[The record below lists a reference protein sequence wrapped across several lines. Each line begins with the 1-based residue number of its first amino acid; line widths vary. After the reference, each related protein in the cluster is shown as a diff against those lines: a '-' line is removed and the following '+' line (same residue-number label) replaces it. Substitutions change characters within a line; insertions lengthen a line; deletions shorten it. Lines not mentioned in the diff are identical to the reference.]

1 MVYRTIID
9 VILHLFII
17 CNDLWCQP
25 PFFSQTFRH
34 NGSTVFGT
42 MPPMCRSFPDVNKLR
57 GMETTI
63 LGQHRPFMSIK
74 SFVQHSGW
82 QEMVSLCSL
91 IRLIGVCADRDQPE
105 FLCSRS
111 DSRHLEVHVAT
122 AGGWLTRYRP
132 REVRNSI
139 YRYRKI
145 HIDYRSKFLYRFIS
159 PISIIYGNTSKLP
172 CWFLCNPSI
181 QPRRRNTHSAIF
193 TAPTTLILIQKTGI
207 LMAEKSTPMKILINK
222 HIVMFVCI
230 LNCFAENWLILT
242 ASICSRSSLFTS
254 TRMHVEMIVHA
265 LIQTDIQAR
274 TKSPDPQKHQTW
286 RYIVSINLIHMQ
298 HYIWHVWKNPDN
310 LQIWGCRDW
319 YGKKVS
325 LNPVSG
331 NFFSENMGPA
341 STWSHGRFSVT
352 VNRSRTQ
359 KFWSATMFGA
369 RGPKFWTGT

>member
-17 CNDLWCQP
+17 CNDLWCQL

-34 NGSTVFGT
+34 NGSAVFGT
-42 MPPMCRSFPDVNKLR
+42 MPPMCRSYPDVNKLW

-63 LGQHRPFMSIK
+63 LGQYRPFMSIK

-139 YRYRKI
+139 YRYGKI

-159 PISIIYGNTSKLP
+159 PISIIYGNTSY
-172 CWFLCNPSI
+172 I
-181 QPRRRNTHSAIF
+181 NTF
-193 TAPTTLILIQKTGI
+193 QG
-207 LMAEKSTPMKILINK
+207 
-222 HIVMFVCI
+222 
-230 LNCFAENWLILT
+230 T
-242 ASICSRSSLFTS
+242 ASRLPMLRDLSNLNVIFN
-254 TRMHVEMIVHA
+254 
-265 LIQTDIQAR
+265 IQCVFWL
-274 TKSPDPQKHQTW
+274 S
-286 RYIVSINLIHMQ
+286 
-298 HYIWHVWKNPDN
+298 WK
-310 LQIWGCRDW
+310 I
-319 YGKKVS
+319 KKIMERKK
-325 LNPVSG
+325 L
-331 NFFSENMGPA
+331 A
-341 STWSHGRFSVT
+341 
-352 VNRSRTQ
+352 
-359 KFWSATMFGA
+359 
-369 RGPKFWTGT
+369 

>member
-17 CNDLWCQP
+17 CNDLWCQL

-34 NGSTVFGT
+34 NGSAVFGM
-42 MPPMCRSFPDVNKLR
+42 MPPMCRSCPDVNKLR

-159 PISIIYGNTSKLP
+159 PISIIYGNTKDNIILKPTP
-172 CWFLCNPSI
+172 CVI
-181 QPRRRNTHSAIF
+181 
-193 TAPTTLILIQKTGI
+193 
-207 LMAEKSTPMKILINK
+207 
-222 HIVMFVCI
+222 
-230 LNCFAENWLILT
+230 
-242 ASICSRSSLFTS
+242 
-254 TRMHVEMIVHA
+254 
-265 LIQTDIQAR
+265 
-274 TKSPDPQKHQTW
+274 
-286 RYIVSINLIHMQ
+286 SIN
-298 HYIWHVWKNPDN
+298 YIYPMTVYNVVNIN
-310 LQIWGCRDW
+310 LFQQCLYSSTSIT
-319 YGKKVS
+319 
-325 LNPVSG
+325 
-331 NFFSENMGPA
+331 NMFMGH
-341 STWSHGRFSVT
+341 SSDQR
-352 VNRSRTQ
+352 VN
-359 KFWSATMFGA
+359 
-369 RGPKFWTGT
+369 